1 MKNAFRKRVLNGR
14 QGGFTLIELIVV
26 IVILGILA
34 ATALPKFANLG
45 GEARAATLK
54 AAKGAITSAAAMAHA
69 YALLNPGATSVT
81 TEGVQV
87 SLTNGYPASSTDAE
101 ARKFAELAGISASD
115 FTIETDKGELKV
127 SPKGVTAANA
137 GRCFVSYSP
146 PTVAGGAPSI
156 TEGAATY
163 NCN

>member
-1 MKNAFRKRVLNGR
+1 MLRRAISIR

-34 ATALPKFANLG
+34 ATALPKFANIG
-45 GEARAATLK
+45 GDARAATLK

-69 YALLNPGATSVT
+69 YALINPAAASVT
-81 TEGVQV
+81 SEGVQV
-87 SLTNGYPASSTDAE
+87 ALTNGYPASGTDAD
-101 ARKFAELAGISASD
+101 ARKFAELAGLSSSD
-115 FTIETDKGELKV
+115 YTLETDKGELRV
-127 SPKGVTAANA
+127 SPKGVAIANA
-137 GRCFVSYSP
+137 GRCFVSYRP

-156 TEGAATY
+156 TEGATTY